1 MKHKEEEETFNNN
14 DERDNVH
21 FYIQSIG
28 NTPLLS
34 REEEVRICMRIE
46 ANEVKVA
53 QCMIRHLPVFC
64 KAFPR
69 LEKHPLKSLRDL
81 VARYEA
87 LARQNAAKSRVS
99 AKKAEEEDELVRRIH
114 RAYRALGIRD
124 QEVSALIEKMEC
136 PLAESGEVDMSDMA
150 EAYSAAHEAKMEMVE
165 KNLRLVVSIAKK
177 YFNQGLQFQD
187 IIQEGNIGLIRA
199 VEKFD
204 YRRGLKFSTYAV
216 WWIRQSISRALQRK
230 TRTIRLPVRQAELL
244 RKTKRAVGQMVRETG
259 EPPDIEQVA
268 EKIDLP
274 VKEIKS
280 LIGYAELD
288 PISLET
294 PIGDGDSSLGD
305 FIKDEATLTPEEAVI
320 RENVSE
326 KIREVL
332 STLSP
337 REDAILRKRFGIGGE
352 KPQTLEELGQEFGL
366 TRERIRQIEAKAFSK
381 LSHPSR
387 MKLLNSDQ
395 S

>member
-1 MKHKEEEETFNNN
+1 MSNKGEEETFNNN
-14 DERDNVH
+14 DERENIR
-21 FYIQSIG
+21 FYMQSIG
-28 NTPLLS
+28 NTPLLT

-46 ANEVKVA
+46 SNQVKVA
-53 QCMIRHLPVFC
+53 QCLVRYPSVFR

-69 LEKHPLKSLRDL
+69 IEDYPLKRLREL
-81 VARYEA
+81 LRRYEA
-87 LARQNAAKSRVS
+87 LARQTRGRDRDP
-99 AKKAEEEDELVRRIH
+99 AKKAEEEDRLVQRIH
-114 RAYRALGIRD
+114 RVYRELEIRD
-124 QEVSALIEKMEC
+124 QEISAFIERMKCRPPGPEERLILE
-136 PLAESGEVDMSDMA
+136 LS
-150 EAYSAAHEAKMEMVE
+150 EAHGAAHEAKMEMVE
-165 KNLRLVVSIAKK
+165 KNLRLVVSIARK

-230 TRTIRLPVRQAELL
+230 SRTIRLPVRQVELL
-244 RKTKRAVGQMVRETG
+244 RKTKRAAGQMAREIG

-274 VKEIKS
+274 VKEVKS
-280 LIGYAELD
+280 LIGYGELD

-305 FIKDEATLTPEEAVI
+305 FIKDEVTLTPEEAVI

-326 KIREVL
+326 KIREAL
-332 STLSP
+332 STLTP
-337 REDAILRKRFGIGGE
+337 REGAILRKRFGIGGE
-352 KPQTLEELGQEFGL
+352 KPQTLEELGQQFGL
-366 TRERIRQIEAKAFSK
+366 TRERIRQIEARAFSK

-387 MKLLNSDQ
+387 MKLLSNDNP
-395 S
+395 